1 MAKPSRSTARSSSA
15 GGRTGQRPGESGQL
29 PSISNRRRA
38 FFLSSV
44 LVMVL
49 PGVVFFRLV
58 DIQLVDNA
66 ALVARGEGQRVHTRE
81 LPAKRGDI
89 YDRNGDLLATS
100 LIRYTIW
107 ADPRRVTAP
116 ETAAQQLAPILEQP
130 AADLQAKLT
139 AEGAFSYLQRK
150 VTLAVR
156 NRVLELDL
164 DGIHS
169 YKEYAR
175 HYPIESTVRSSFV
188 GFVGSE
194 EQGLGGIEATY
205 NDLLVGSPGKLHLEG
220 DPSGNPI
227 ALGDRVEQPAQ
238 SGASLHLTIDN
249 PFQFQ
254 VEQVL
259 LEQVAETGSLSGTAI
274 VMEPDTGQILAM
286 ATVVRREPA
295 EAEAAV
301 GAAVA
306 AGEAELAA
314 DASADAASEATA
326 QDNYAVSS
334 QDRAVTWTYEPGSAM
349 KPLTFAAILDTGTA
363 SAADIREVPYSLVL
377 YDSLFEEH
385 DWHPPQDMSLEEILR
400 ISSNIGTILW
410 SQDLG
415 KSALHEYLQRFG
427 VGSHLL
433 RQELPGE
440 SAGQLLELN
449 QWSGTSIAT
458 IALGQGIAVTPLQ
471 MLNVYNVIANGGQQ
485 VPPQLVAD
493 VVSSTGQHIGPELP
507 DSQQIISEA
516 TAQTLTDMLVTV
528 VESGTGKN
536 AAIPNYQVAGKTG
549 TARKPLPTGGYEDAD
564 GNYRYITTFAGFL
577 PADDPAVSILVALEE
592 PQNSIYASQTAAP
605 TFDLLAR
612 EAIRHF
618 HIPPSVTLAEREA
631 ETLAERGAE
640 QAAGARAGQGGQAR
654 AGQEGAR

>member
-1 MAKPSRSTARSSSA
+1 MARSSREATRSA
-15 GGRTGQRPGESGQL
+15 GSRAANGRARTGEAGNL
-29 PSISNRRRA
+29 PSMSNRRRA
-38 FFLSSV
+38 FFLSGLLV
-44 LVMVL
+44 LAL
-49 PGVVFFRLV
+49 PGVVFYRLV

-107 ADPRRVTAP
+107 ADQRRVTAP
-116 ETAAQQLAPILEQP
+116 EMAAQQLAPILELP
-130 AADLQAKLT
+130 ATDLQAKLT
-139 AEGAFSYLQRK
+139 GEGAFSYLKRK
-150 VTLAVR
+150 VTLGVR
-156 NRVLELDL
+156 DQVLELDL
-164 DGIHS
+164 DGVHS

-175 HYPIESTVRSSFV
+175 HYPIESTLRSSFV

-205 NDLLVGSPGKLHLEG
+205 NNLLVGSPGKLHLEG

-227 ALGDRVEQPAQ
+227 ALGDRVEQPAK

-254 VEQVL
+254 VEQIL
-259 LEQVAETGSLSGTAI
+259 LDQVAKTSSLSGTAI
-274 VMEPDTGQILAM
+274 VMEPSTGEILAM
-286 ATVVRREPA
+286 ATVVRRDSG
-295 EAEAAV
+295 EAGAAV
-301 GAAVA
+301 GEESEAGGAVA
-306 AGEAELAA
+306 GAA
-314 DASADAASEATA
+314 DATT
-326 QDNYAVSS
+326 QDNYLVSS

-363 SAADIREVPYSLVL
+363 SATDTREVPYSLML

-385 DWHPPQDMSLEEILR
+385 DWHPPLDMSVEEILR

-410 SQDLG
+410 SQELG
-415 KSALHEYLQRFG
+415 KTALHEYLQRFG
-427 VGSHLL
+427 VGSYLL

-440 SAGQLLELN
+440 SAGQLLELR

-458 IALGQGIAVTPLQ
+458 IALGQGIAITPLQ
-471 MLNVYNVIANGGQQ
+471 MLNVYNVIANKGVQ

-493 VVSSTGQHIGPELP
+493 VVSSTGQRQGPELP
-507 DSQQIISEA
+507 GNSQIISEA
-516 TAQTLTDMLVTV
+516 TAQSLSDMLVTV

-577 PADDPAVSILVALEE
+577 PADNPAVSILVALEE

-618 HIPPSVTLAEREA
+618 HIPPSVTLAEQGAA
-631 ETLAERGAE
+631 EPSSAPANQGAT
-640 QAAGARAGQGGQAR
+640 R
-654 AGQEGAR
+654 

>member
-1 MAKPSRSTARSSSA
+1 MASSSRKAA
-15 GGRTGQRPGESGQL
+15 GSSPAVRQTAQGSGKAADL
-29 PSISNRRRA
+29 PSMSNRRRA
-38 FFLSSV
+38 FFLSGLLV
-44 LVMVL
+44 LVL
-49 PGVVFFRLV
+49 PGIVFYRLV

-66 ALVARGEGQRVHTRE
+66 ALVARGEGQRVHVRE

-107 ADPRRVTAP
+107 ADQRRVASP
-116 ETAAQQLAPILEQP
+116 ETAAQRLAPILKLP

-139 AEGAFSYLQRK
+139 GEGAFSYLKRK

-156 NRVLELDL
+156 DQVLELEL

-175 HYPIESTVRSSFV
+175 HYPIESTLRSSFV

-205 NDLLVGSPGKLHLEG
+205 DNVLVGNPGKLHLEG
-220 DPSGNPI
+220 DPRGNPI
-227 ALGDRVEQPAQ
+227 ALGDRVEQPAK

-254 VEQVL
+254 VEQIL
-259 LEQVAETGSLSGTAI
+259 LDQVAQTSSLSGTAL
-274 VMEPDTGQILAM
+274 VMEPGTGEILAM
-286 ATVVRREPA
+286 ATVVRRDPEPA
-295 EAEAAV
+295 AA
-301 GAAVA
+301 GAAEPAA
-306 AGEAELAA
+306 AGAAES
-314 DASADAASEATA
+314 SAVTA
-326 QDNYAVSS
+326 QDNYKVSS

-349 KPLTFAAILDTGTA
+349 KPLTFAAVLDTGTA
-363 SAADIREVPYSLVL
+363 SLTDTREVPYSLTL

-385 DWHPPQDMSLEEILR
+385 DWHPPLDMSVEEILR

-415 KSALHEYLQRFG
+415 KAALHEYLQRFG
-427 VGSHLL
+427 VGSYLL

-440 SAGQLLELN
+440 STGQLLELK

-471 MLNVYNVIANGGQQ
+471 MLNVYNVIANGGVQA
-485 VPPQLVAD
+485 PPQLVAD
-493 VVSSTGQHIGPELP
+493 VISSTGQRIGPELP
-507 DSQQIISEA
+507 GSSQIISPA
-516 TAQTLTDMLVTV
+516 TAQALTDMLVTV

-536 AAIPNYQVAGKTG
+536 AAIANYQVAGKTG
-549 TARKPLPTGGYEDAD
+549 TARKPLPAGGYEDAD

-577 PADDPAVSILVALEE
+577 PADNPAVSILVALEE

-618 HIPPSVTLAEREA
+618 HIPPSVTLAEQAEA
-631 ETLAERGAE
+631 TR
-640 QAAGARAGQGGQAR
+640 
-654 AGQEGAR
+654 

>member
-1 MAKPSRSTARSSSA
+1 M
-15 GGRTGQRPGESGQL
+15 
-29 PSISNRRRA
+29 SNRRRA
-38 FFLSSV
+38 FFLSWILV
-44 LVMVL
+44 LAL
-49 PGVVFFRLV
+49 PGVVFYRLV
-58 DIQLVDNA
+58 DIQLVDNE
-66 ALVARGEGQRVHTRE
+66 ALAARGAIQREHIRE

-107 ADPRRVTAP
+107 ADPRRVSAP
-116 ETAAQQLAPILEQP
+116 ESAAQQLAGVLELP
-130 AADLQAKLT
+130 AADLQARLS
-139 AEGAFSYLQRK
+139 AEGAFSYLKRK
-150 VTLAVR
+150 VSLAVR
-156 NRVLELDL
+156 DRVLALELA
-164 DGIHS
+164 GVHS

-175 HYPIESTVRSSFV
+175 HYPIESTLRSSFV

-194 EQGLGGIEATY
+194 EQGLGGLEATY
-205 NDLLVGSPGKLHLEG
+205 NDVLVGNPGRLHLEG

-227 ALGDRVEQPAQ
+227 ALGDRVERPAQ
-238 SGASLHLTIDN
+238 AGASLHLTIDN

-254 VEQVL
+254 VEQIL
-259 LEQVAETGSLSGTAI
+259 LEQVAQTSSLSGTAL
-274 VMEPDTGQILAM
+274 VMEPATGQILAM
-286 ATVVRREPA
+286 ATVVRRDPA
-295 EAEAAV
+295 EQATADA
-301 GAAVA
+301 
-306 AGEAELAA
+306 AA
-314 DASADAASEATA
+314 DAATVAGTITAATTADAAATA
-326 QDNYAVSS
+326 TATTDDQYSYAVSS

-349 KPLTFAAILDTGTA
+349 KPLTFAAVLDTGTA
-363 SAADIREVPYSLVL
+363 AVDDTREVPYALTL

-385 DWHPPQDMSLEEILR
+385 DWHPPLDMSVEEILR

-415 KSALHEYLQRFG
+415 KAALHEYLQRFG
-427 VGSHLL
+427 IGSHLL

-440 SAGQLLELN
+440 STGQLLELD

-458 IALGQGIAVTPLQ
+458 IALGQGVAVTPLQ
-471 MLNVYNVIANGGQQ
+471 MLNVYNVIANAGVQT
-485 VPPQLVAD
+485 PPQLVSG
-493 VVSSTGQHIGPELP
+493 VVSSAGKQIGPDLP
-507 DSQQIISEA
+507 GSQQIISEA

-618 HIPPSVTLAEREA
+618 HIPPSVVVAEGEA
-631 ETLAERGAE
+631 GVAEGEVGAGDGGA
-640 QAAGARAGQGGQAR
+640 AAGGTEVAAGGSVVRAAGGLA
-654 AGQEGAR
+654 APEGAAR